1 MMHLCRMLF
10 PTLLEKEGLL
20 WKIISEKF
28 AYSKLLH
35 DDIINYHMEEEFK
48 DLIYGEVNVENNN
61 ELTVTKTP
69 KELLDEAFICTF
81 DSFSL
86 SVVKK
91 YHTYVNV
98 SNNISITGNTNVK
111 KNTWDVHFE
120 NIKVLTGSVS
130 STSINITNDTSVNYN
145 VSLKKPGDYF
155 EFTVDVVN
163 KGSFDAMINSFS
175 NSGLSSEQQKYI
187 KYSASYDSGVEL
199 NKKQLL
205 KKETGKDKLRV
216 RVEYR
221 NDIIASDL
229 PASTSGLNLT
239 FTVEYG
245 EAENAV
251 SVTHPTC
258 KRATILHE
266 EVCNSTLSHSA
277 YSCRDKFNKGD
288 VMTFGNLGTAGTLV
302 AGDAFD
308 CDVNGD
314 GEYNPNTERFYYL
327 KDLSTNS
334 NYGVLIYYVNVSEG
348 MPVDGSSIA
357 YDSDNNPRENGPKTA
372 VTQLPT
378 TSQWKK
384 VSLSNK
390 IRKIKDELGV
400 EYLDFSYNGYAGRL
414 PSFDDLSVCANNTS
428 SGSLSRNCL
437 FLLEKT
443 SYRYSMQGDYW
454 LEDIRSDNT
463 GTGVYYVW
471 GLFSYVSYT
480 SIGSIGVRPVIEVE
494 KSKISY

>member
-1 MMHLCRMLF
+1 MNKLQNRKNIYITIAIL
-10 PTLLEKEGLL
+10 TLVLIGIGYAVITSNLT
-20 WKIISEKF
+20 IS
-28 AYSKLLH
+28 
-35 DDIINYHMEEEFK
+35 
-48 DLIYGEVNVENNN
+48 G
-61 ELTVTKTP
+61 T
-69 KELLDEAFICTF
+69 
-81 DSFSL
+81 
-86 SVVKK
+86 
-91 YHTYVNV
+91 
-98 SNNISITGNTNVK
+98 TNVK

-120 NIKVLTGSVS
+120 NVEKLQGSVN
-130 STSINITNDTSVNYN
+130 STINITDDTTINY
-145 VSLKKPGDYF
+145 SATLQHLGDYL

-163 KGSFDAMINSFS
+163 KGSFDAMITSLS
-175 NSGLSSEQQKYI
+175 NTGLTTTQQKYL
-187 KYSASYDSGVEL
+187 KYTVTYDSGVEITE
-199 NKKQLL
+199 KQIL
-205 KKETGKDKLRV
+205 KKETGKEKIRV
-216 RVEYR
+216 RVEYKSGL
-221 NDIIASDL
+221 DESDL
-229 PASTSGLNLT
+229 PASTSGLSLT
-239 FTVEYG
+239 FTVNYG

-251 SVTHPTC
+251 AITHPTC
-258 KRATILHE
+258 KRATILHTE
-266 EVCNSTLSHSA
+266 ICNSTLSHTA

-288 VMTFGNLGTAGTLV
+288 IMTFGNLGTVGTLV
-302 AGDAFD
+302 VGDAFD

-428 SGSLSRNCL
+428 SVNLSRNCL

-443 SYRYSMQGDYW
+443 SYRYSAQGDYW

-471 GLFSYVSYT
+471 GLFARVSST
-480 SIGSIGVRPVIEVE
+480 NIESIGVRPVIEVE

>member
-1 MMHLCRMLF
+1 MNKWENRKNIYITIAIV
-10 PTLLEKEGLL
+10 TLV
-20 WKIISEKF
+20 
-28 AYSKLLH
+28 
-35 DDIINYHMEEEFK
+35 
-48 DLIYGEVNVENNN
+48 LIGIGYAVLTNN
-61 ELTVTKTP
+61 
-69 KELLDEAFICTF
+69 
-81 DSFSL
+81 L
-86 SVVKK
+86 S
-91 YHTYVNV
+91 
-98 SNNISITGNTNVK
+98 IQGNTNVK

-120 NIKVLTGSVS
+120 NLKVIS
-130 STSINITNDTSVNYN
+130 SNINQTDRSANITNDTKVNYTAG
-145 VSLKKPGDYF
+145 LRKPGDYL

-163 KGSFDAMINSFS
+163 KGSFDAMISSVTNTGIPS
-175 NSGLSSEQQKYI
+175 NLQNYVT
-187 KYSASYDSGVEL
+187 YSATYDSGVAL
-199 NKKQLL
+199 NNKQILN
-205 KKETGKDKLRV
+205 KETGKEKIRV
-216 RVEYR
+216 RVAVK
-221 NDIIASDL
+221 NDVSISDL
-229 PASTSGLNLT
+229 PSSNKSLDLT
-239 FTVEYG
+239 FTINYE
-245 EAENAV
+245 EADANAV
-251 SVTHPTC
+251 AITHPTC

-288 VMTFGNLGTAGTLV
+288 IMTFGNLGTAGTLV

-348 MPVDGSSIA
+348 MPVDGSSTA

-443 SYRYSMQGDYW
+443 SYRYIAQGDYW
-454 LEDIRSDNT
+454 LEDIRSDNS

-471 GLFSYVSYT
+471 GLFANVSYT
-480 SIGSIGVRPVIEVE
+480 YIGSIGVRPVIEVE